1 MQTGR
6 RAENSPVHRR
16 EVNGYGNSRNDARE
30 MHREG
35 GTDGRGTAEG
45 IVRAERDKEGIVRA
59 ERDKNTTGNRTIR
72 GEKDAKRRKK
82 HKDLHISK
90 KSCTF
95 ARFLYTMYKYINID
109 KPF

>member
-6 RAENSPVHRR
+6 EEGAENSPVHRR

-35 GTDGRGTAEG
+35 GTDGGGTA
-45 IVRAERDKEGIVRA
+45 EGIVRA

-95 ARFLYTMYKYINID
+95 ARFLYFYTKV
-109 KPF
+109 